1 MKTILIRLQS
11 LLLSIVILI
20 GCQQQEKENLL
31 TRRSPIQEPY
41 EYISGGSLTGAN
53 VPDSP
58 DPLVRYVWDNP
69 KATDPYQIFVMLPTS
84 CMGAVA
90 FKHAL
95 GLKIGDARV
104 TVAET
109 STLPYAVRIT
119 GPAKIEVYNRLPA
132 GCLLAALP
140 QSRVGS

>member
-11 LLLSIVILI
+11 LLLSLVILI

-69 KATDPYQIFVMLPTS
+69 RATDPFSS
-84 CMGAVA
+84 CFPKRQKRWRMRP
-90 FKHAL
+90 AL
-95 GLKIGDARV
+95 
-104 TVAET
+104 TV
-109 STLPYAVRIT
+109 
-119 GPAKIEVYNRLPA
+119 
-132 GCLLAALP
+132 
-140 QSRVGS
+140 